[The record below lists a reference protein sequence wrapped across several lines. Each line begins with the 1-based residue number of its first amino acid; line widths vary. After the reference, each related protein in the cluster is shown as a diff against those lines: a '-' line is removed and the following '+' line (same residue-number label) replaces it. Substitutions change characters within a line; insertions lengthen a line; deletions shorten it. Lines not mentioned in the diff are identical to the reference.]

1 MELGDILREGMN
13 RGASDFHL
21 KPKQYAVLRVQ
32 GKLMPLDALPPIEP
46 KDLDAMALSMMAP
59 GQRERYEREGG
70 ADVQYSVAGV
80 GRFRAS
86 ICKSRGSV
94 SIALR
99 TVPYELPTFED
110 LNLPAIVPKLSME
123 PRGLVLVTGPAGSG
137 KTTTLAAMIHYMN
150 QNRNDHIVTIED
162 PIEFLHQDKNCII
175 TQREVGTDTPSFADA
190 LRICLRQDPD
200 VIMVG
205 EMRDVE
211 TIRTVLTLA
220 ETGHLVLSTL
230 HTITA
235 AETVNRIIAEFP
247 GAQERQIRGQLA
259 QVLRGIISQRLI
271 ERADGSGLLPAVEV
285 LVQTTTIQR
294 CIEDPARTSQIPQA
308 IAEGKEMYGMQ
319 TFDQCVL
326 DFYQKK
332 MITYEEALRASSSPA
347 DFEVEVQRLSMASAV
362 TAAPPVRP
370 ASPSGPGAGPAAGR
384 PGGFGSPG
392 TGPVVGRP
400 TVGRPPVR

>member
-1 MELGDILREGMN
+1 MELAQILREGMN

-21 KPKQYAVLRVQ
+21 KPKQHAVLRVQ
-32 GKLMPLDALPPIEP
+32 GKLMPVDSWPPIEP
-46 KDLDAMALSMMAP
+46 KDLDQMAQAMMNPA
-59 GQRERYEREGG
+59 QRDRYDREGG
-70 ADVQYSVAGV
+70 VDVQYSVAGV

-86 ICKSRGSV
+86 ICRARGST

-99 TVPYELPTFED
+99 TVPYELPSFDD
-110 LNLPAIVPKLSME
+110 LNLPPVVAKLAME
-123 PRGLVLVTGPAGSG
+123 PRGLILVTGPAGSG
-137 KTTTLAAMIHYMN
+137 KTTTLAAMIHHMN
-150 QNRNDHIVTIED
+150 QHRNDHIVTIED
-162 PIEFLHQDKNCII
+162 PIEYLHQDKNCII

-247 GAQERQIRGQLA
+247 GAHERQIRGQLA
-259 QVLRGIISQRLI
+259 QVLKGIISQRLI

-285 LVQTTTIQR
+285 LVSTSTIQR
-294 CIEDPARTSQIPQA
+294 CIEDPTRTAQIPQA
-308 IAEGKEMYGMQ
+308 IAEGKDMYGMQ

-326 DFYQKK
+326 GHYQKGT
-332 MITYEEALRASSSPA
+332 ITYEEALRASSSPA
-347 DFEVEVQRLSMASAV
+347 DFEVEVQRLSMSATATAKPGGASV
-362 TAAPPVRP
+362 G
-370 ASPSGPGAGPAAGR
+370 PSVGRTAGR
-384 PGGFGSPG
+384 PPG
-392 TGPVVGRP
+392 R
-400 TVGRPPVR
+400 

>member
-1 MELGDILREGMN
+1 MS
-13 RGASDFHL
+13 RGASDFHM
-21 KPKQYAVLRVQ
+21 KPKQHAVLRVQ
-32 GKLMPLDALPPIEP
+32 GKLSPMDSWPPLEP
-46 KDLDAMALSMMAP
+46 KDLDQMAHSMMTQA
-59 GQRERYEREGG
+59 QRDRYEREGG
-70 ADVQYSVAGV
+70 VDVQYSVAGV

-86 ICKSRGSV
+86 ICKARGST

-110 LNLPAIVPKLSME
+110 LNLPPIISKLSVE
-123 PRGLVLVTGPAGSG
+123 PRGLILVTGPAGSG
-137 KTTTLAAMIHYMN
+137 KTTSLAAMINHMN
-150 QNRNDHIVTIED
+150 LNRNDHIVTIED
-162 PIEFLHQDKNCII
+162 PIEYLHQDRNCII
-175 TQREVGTDTPSFADA
+175 TQREVGTDTPTFADA

-247 GAQERQIRGQLA
+247 GQAERQIRGQLS
-259 QVLRGIISQRLI
+259 QVLKGIVSQRLI

-285 LVQTTTIQR
+285 LVSTSTIQR
-294 CIEDPARTSQIPQA
+294 CIEEPARTAQIPQA
-308 IAEGKEMYGMQ
+308 IAEGRDMYGMQ

-332 MITYEEALRASSSPA
+332 MITYEEALRASSSPT
-347 DFEVEVQRLSMASAV
+347 DFEVEVQRLSMSA
-362 TAAPPVRP
+362 AAVAP
-370 ASPSGPGAGPAAGR
+370 APAASR
-384 PGGFGSPG
+384 PFA
-392 TGPVVGRP
+392 
-400 TVGRPPVR
+400 RPPGR

>member
-1 MELGDILREGMN
+1 MELAQILREGMN

-21 KPKQYAVLRVQ
+21 KPKQHAVLRVQ
-32 GKLMPLDALPPIEP
+32 GKLMPIDSWPPIET
-46 KDLDAMALSMMAP
+46 KDLDQMAQAMMTSA
-59 GQRERYEREGG
+59 QRDRYEREGG
-70 ADVQYSVAGV
+70 VDVQYSVAGV

-86 ICKSRGSV
+86 ICKARGST

-99 TVPYELPTFED
+99 TVPYELPSFDD
-110 LNLPAIVPKLSME
+110 LNLPPVIAKLAIE

-137 KTTTLAAMIHYMN
+137 KTTTLAAMIHHMN
-150 QNRNDHIVTIED
+150 QLRNDHIVTIED
-162 PIEFLHQDKNCII
+162 PIEYLHQDKNCII

-247 GAQERQIRGQLA
+247 GSHERQIRGQLS
-259 QVLRGIISQRLI
+259 QVLKGIVSQRLI

-285 LVQTTTIQR
+285 LVSTSTIQR
-294 CIEDPARTSQIPQA
+294 CIEDPGRTAQIPQA
-308 IAEGKEMYGMQ
+308 IAEGRDMYGMQ

-326 DFYQKK
+326 GYYQKG
-332 MITYEEALRASSSPA
+332 MITYEEALRASSSPT
-347 DFEVEVQRLSMASAV
+347 DFEVEVQRLSMSA
-362 TAAPPVRP
+362 
-370 ASPSGPGAGPAAGR
+370 PGAPKPGAAG
-384 PGGFGSPG
+384 PSV
-392 TGPVVGRP
+392 GPSVGRAA
-400 TVGRPPVR
+400 GRPPVR

>member
-1 MELGDILREGMN
+1 MELAQILREGMN

-21 KPKQYAVLRVQ
+21 KPKQHAVLRVQ
-32 GKLMPLDALPPIEP
+32 GKLMPIDSWPPVEP
-46 KDLDAMALSMMAP
+46 KDLEQMAQAMMTP
-59 GQRERYEREGG
+59 PQRDRYEREGG
-70 ADVQYSVAGV
+70 VDVQYSVAGV

-86 ICKSRGSV
+86 ICKARGST

-99 TVPYELPTFED
+99 TVPYELPSFDD
-110 LNLPAIVPKLSME
+110 LNLPPVVAKLAME

-137 KTTTLAAMIHYMN
+137 KTTTLAAMIHHMN
-150 QNRNDHIVTIED
+150 QHRNDHIVMIED
-162 PIEFLHQDKNCII
+162 PIEYLHQDKNCII

-211 TIRTVLTLA
+211 TIHTVLTLA

-247 GAQERQIRGQLA
+247 GSHERQIRGQLA
-259 QVLRGIISQRLI
+259 QVLKGIISQRLI

-285 LVQTTTIQR
+285 LVSTSTIQR
-294 CIEDPARTSQIPQA
+294 CIEDPARTAQIPQA

-326 DFYQKK
+326 AHYQKGT
-332 MITYEEALRASSSPA
+332 ITYEEALRASSSPT
-347 DFEVEVQRLSMASAV
+347 DLEVEVQRLSMSAP
-362 TAAPPVRP
+362 AA
-370 ASPSGPGAGPAAGR
+370 AKPGAGGPSVGRTAGR
-384 PGGFGSPG
+384 PPG
-392 TGPVVGRP
+392 R
-400 TVGRPPVR
+400 

>member
-1 MELGDILREGMN
+1 MELAQVLREGMN

-21 KPKQYAVLRVQ
+21 KPRQHAVLRIQ
-32 GKLMPLDALPPIEP
+32 GKLLAIDSWPPIEM
-46 KDLDAMALSMMAP
+46 KDLDQMAQAMMTPA
-59 GQRERYEREGG
+59 QRDRYEREGG
-70 ADVQYSVAGV
+70 VDVQYSVAGV

-86 ICKSRGSV
+86 ICKARGST

-99 TVPYELPTFED
+99 TVPYELPSFDD
-110 LNLPAIVPKLSME
+110 LNLPPVTAKLSME
-123 PRGLVLVTGPAGSG
+123 PRGLILVTGPAGSG
-137 KTTTLAAMIHYMN
+137 KTTTLAAMIHHMN
-150 QNRNDHIVTIED
+150 QHRNDHIVTIED
-162 PIEFLHQDKNCII
+162 PIEYLHQDKNCII

-247 GAQERQIRGQLA
+247 GAAERQIRGQLS
-259 QVLRGIISQRLI
+259 QVLKGIISQRLI

-285 LVQTTTIQR
+285 LVSTTTIQR
-294 CIEDPARTSQIPQA
+294 CIEDPVRTAQIPQA
-308 IAEGKEMYGMQ
+308 IAEGKDMYGMQ

-326 DFYQKK
+326 EHYQKGT
-332 MITYEEALRASSSPA
+332 ITYEEALRASSSPA
-347 DFEVEVQRLSMASAV
+347 DFEVEVQRLSMSAV
-362 TAAPPVRP
+362 AGAKPAAAAAP
-370 ASPSGPGAGPAAGR
+370 AGGR
-384 PGGFGSPG
+384 
-392 TGPVVGRP
+392 VG
-400 TVGRPPVR
+400 GRPPGR

>member
-1 MELGDILREGMN
+1 MELAQVLREGMS

-21 KPKQYAVLRVQ
+21 KPKQHAVLRVQ
-32 GKLMPLDALPPIEP
+32 GKLLPIDNWPVVDP
-46 KDLDAMALSMMAP
+46 KDLDQMSQAMMTPA
-59 GQRERYEREGG
+59 QRDRYEREGG
-70 ADVQYSVAGV
+70 VDVQYSVAGV

-86 ICKSRGSV
+86 ICKARGTT

-110 LNLPAIVPKLSME
+110 LNLPPVTAKLSLE

-137 KTTTLAAMIHYMN
+137 KTTTLAAMIHHMN
-150 QNRNDHIVTIED
+150 LNRNDHIVTIED
-162 PIEFLHQDKNCII
+162 PIEYLHQDKNCII

-247 GAQERQIRGQLA
+247 GQAERQIRGQLA
-259 QVLRGIISQRLI
+259 QVLKGIISQRLI
-271 ERADGSGLLPAVEV
+271 ERSDGSGLLPAVEV
-285 LVQTTTIQR
+285 LVSTSTIQR
-294 CIEDPARTSQIPQA
+294 CIEDPARTAQIPQA
-308 IAEGKEMYGMQ
+308 IAEGRELYGMQ

-326 DFYQKK
+326 GYYQKGT
-332 MITYEEALRASSSPA
+332 ITYDEALRAASSPT
-347 DFEVEVQRLSMASAV
+347 DFEVEVQRLSMTATAV
-362 TAAPPVRP
+362 K
-370 ASPSGPGAGPAAGR
+370 PSPAAG
-384 PGGFGSPG
+384 PSGGR
-392 TGPVVGRP
+392 VA
-400 TVGRPPVR
+400 GRPPGR

>member
-1 MELGDILREGMN
+1 MELAQVLREGMN

-21 KPKQYAVLRVQ
+21 KPKQHAVLRVQ
-32 GKLMPLDALPPIEP
+32 GKLMPIDSWPVVEA
-46 KDLDAMALSMMAP
+46 KDLEQMSQAMMTPS
-59 GQRERYEREGG
+59 QRDRYEREGG
-70 ADVQYSVAGV
+70 VDVQYSVAGV

-86 ICKSRGSV
+86 ICKARGST

-110 LNLPAIVPKLSME
+110 LNLPPAVAKLAME
-123 PRGLVLVTGPAGSG
+123 PRGLILVTGPAGSG
-137 KTTTLAAMIHYMN
+137 KTTTLAAMIHHMN
-150 QNRNDHIVTIED
+150 QHRNDHIVTIED
-162 PIEFLHQDKNCII
+162 PIEYLHQDKSCII

-247 GAQERQIRGQLA
+247 GAAERQIRGQLA
-259 QVLRGIISQRLI
+259 QVLRGIVSQRLI
-271 ERADGSGLLPAVEV
+271 ERADGSGLLPAIEV
-285 LVQTTTIQR
+285 LISTSTIQR
-294 CIEDPARTSQIPQA
+294 CIEDPARTAHIPQA
-308 IAEGKEMYGMQ
+308 IAEGREMYGMQ

-326 DFYQKK
+326 GFYQKS

-347 DFEVEVQRLSMASAV
+347 DFEVEVQRLSMSTPAPAK
-362 TAAPPVRP
+362 AAPAAATPTP
-370 ASPSGPGAGPAAGR
+370 SPS
-384 PGGFGSPG
+384 
-392 TGPVVGRP
+392 VGRP
-400 TVGRPPVR
+400 FSRPPGR

>member
-1 MELGDILREGMN
+1 
-13 RGASDFHL
+13 
-21 KPKQYAVLRVQ
+21 
-32 GKLMPLDALPPIEP
+32 
-46 KDLDAMALSMMAP
+46 
-59 GQRERYEREGG
+59 
-70 ADVQYSVAGV
+70 
-80 GRFRAS
+80 
-86 ICKSRGSV
+86 
-94 SIALR
+94 
-99 TVPYELPTFED
+99 
-110 LNLPAIVPKLSME
+110 
-123 PRGLVLVTGPAGSG
+123 
-137 KTTTLAAMIHYMN
+137 MN

-370 ASPSGPGAGPAAGR
+370 ASPSGPGAGPSAGR
-384 PGGFGSPG
+384 PGGVGSPG

>member
-1 MELGDILREGMN
+1 MRRPFGEGRVGMELSEILREGMN

-32 GKLMPLDALPPIEP
+32 GKLLPLDSVPPIEP
-46 KDLDAMALSMMAP
+46 KDLDAMAQSMMAP
-59 GQRERYEREGG
+59 AQRERYEREGG

-86 ICKSRGSV
+86 ICRARGSV

-99 TVPYELPTFED
+99 TVPYELPTFEE
-110 LNLPAIVPKLSME
+110 LNLPAVVSKLSME
-123 PRGLVLVTGPAGSG
+123 PRGLILVTGPAGSG
-137 KTTTLAAMIHYMN
+137 KTTTLAAMVHYMN

-205 EMRDVE
+205 EMRDIE

-259 QVLRGIISQRLI
+259 QVLRGIVSQRLI
-271 ERADGSGLLPAVEV
+271 ERADGSGLLPAVEI
-285 LVQTTTIQR
+285 LVQTSTIQR
-294 CIEDPARTSQIPQA
+294 CIEDPARTAQIPQA
-308 IAEGKEMYGMQ
+308 IAEGKDMYGMQ

-326 DFYQKK
+326 DFYQKQ
-332 MITYEEALRASSSPA
+332 MVTYEEALRASSSPT
-347 DFEVEVQRLSMASAV
+347 DFEVEVQRLSMAAV
-362 TAAPPVRP
+362 ASAAPAAP
-370 ASPSGPGAGPAAGR
+370 AKPAAG
-384 PGGFGSPG
+384 
-392 TGPVVGRP
+392 TGPSVGRSL
-400 TVGRPPVR
+400 GRSPAR

>member
-1 MELGDILREGMN
+1 MELAQILREGMN

-32 GKLMPLDALPPIEP
+32 GKLTPMDAIPPIEP
-46 KDLDAMALSMMAP
+46 KDLDTMAQSMMTPA
-59 GQRERYEREGG
+59 QRERYEREGG
-70 ADVQYSVAGV
+70 VDVQYSVAGV

-86 ICKSRGSV
+86 ICKARGSV

-99 TVPYELPTFED
+99 TVPYELPSFEE
-110 LNLPAIVPKLSME
+110 LNLPPIVAKLSIE

-137 KTTTLAAMIHYMN
+137 KTTTLAAMIHHMN

-162 PIEFLHQDKNCII
+162 PIEYLHQDKNCII

-247 GAQERQIRGQLA
+247 GAQERQIRGQLS
-259 QVLRGIISQRLI
+259 QVLRGIVSQRLI

-285 LVQTTTIQR
+285 LVQTSTIQR
-294 CIEDPARTSQIPQA
+294 CIEDPARTAQIPQS
-308 IAEGKEMYGMQ
+308 IAEGKDMYGMQ

-326 DFYQKK
+326 DFYQKN
-332 MITYEEALRASSSPA
+332 MITYEEALRAASSPT
-347 DFEVEVQRLSMASAV
+347 DFEVEVQRLSM
-362 TAAPPVRP
+362 TAAAPVAKP
-370 ASPSGPGAGPAAGR
+370 SPVAATGPGKAG
-384 PGGFGSPG
+384 
-392 TGPVVGRP
+392 GRP
-400 TVGRPPVR
+400 TPR

>member
-1 MELGDILREGMN
+1 MELAQVLREGMN

-21 KPKQYAVLRVQ
+21 KPKQHAVLRIQ
-32 GKLMPLDALPPIEP
+32 GKLLAVDSWPPIEM
-46 KDLDAMALSMMAP
+46 KDLDQMAQSMMTPA
-59 GQRERYEREGG
+59 QRDRYEREGG
-70 ADVQYSVAGV
+70 VDVQYSVAGV

-86 ICKSRGSV
+86 ICRARGST

-99 TVPYELPTFED
+99 TVPYELPSFDD
-110 LNLPAIVPKLSME
+110 LNLPPVMSKLAME
-123 PRGLVLVTGPAGSG
+123 PRGLTLVTGPAGSG
-137 KTTTLAAMIHYMN
+137 KTTTLAAMIHHMN
-150 QNRNDHIVTIED
+150 QHRNDHIVTIED
-162 PIEFLHQDKNCII
+162 PIEYLHQDKNCII

-247 GAQERQIRGQLA
+247 GAAERQIRGQLS
-259 QVLRGIISQRLI
+259 QVLKGIVSQRLI

-285 LVQTTTIQR
+285 LVSTTTIQR
-294 CIEDPARTSQIPQA
+294 CIEDPARTAQIPQA
-308 IAEGKEMYGMQ
+308 IAEGKDMYGMQ

-326 DFYQKK
+326 EHYQKGT
-332 MITYEEALRASSSPA
+332 ITYEEALRASSSPA
-347 DFEVEVQRLSMASAV
+347 DFEVEVQRLSMSGVAGKAAATAV
-362 TAAPPVRP
+362 AP
-370 ASPSGPGAGPAAGR
+370 A
-384 PGGFGSPG
+384 
-392 TGPVVGRP
+392 VGRA
-400 TVGRPPVR
+400 VGRTPGR

>member
-1 MELGDILREGMN
+1 MN
-13 RGASDFHL
+13 L
-21 KPKQYAVLRVQ
+21 
-32 GKLMPLDALPPIEP
+32 
-46 KDLDAMALSMMAP
+46 
-59 GQRERYEREGG
+59 
-70 ADVQYSVAGV
+70 
-80 GRFRAS
+80 
-86 ICKSRGSV
+86 
-94 SIALR
+94 
-99 TVPYELPTFED
+99 
-110 LNLPAIVPKLSME
+110 
-123 PRGLVLVTGPAGSG
+123 
-137 KTTTLAAMIHYMN
+137 
-150 QNRNDHIVTIED
+150 NRNDHIVTIED
-162 PIEFLHQDKNCII
+162 PIEYLHQDRNCII
-175 TQREVGTDTPSFADA
+175 TQREVGTDTPTFADA

-308 IAEGKEMYGMQ
+308 IAEGKDMYGMQ

-332 MITYEEALRASSSPA
+332 MITYEEALRASSSPT
-347 DFEVEVQRLSMASAV
+347 DFEVEVQRLSMSAAAPSAV
-362 TAAPPVRP
+362 AKSAAAAP
-370 ASPSGPGAGPAAGR
+370 APAASR
-384 PGGFGSPG
+384 PFA
-392 TGPVVGRP
+392 
-400 TVGRPPVR
+400 RPPGR